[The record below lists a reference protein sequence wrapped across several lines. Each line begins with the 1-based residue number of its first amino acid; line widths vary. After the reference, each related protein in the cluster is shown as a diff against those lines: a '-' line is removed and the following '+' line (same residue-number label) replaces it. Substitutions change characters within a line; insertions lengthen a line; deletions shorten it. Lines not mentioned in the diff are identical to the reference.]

1 MEKEWEGSKQG
12 YELKVQSL
20 QQTIGRQTEQIAEI
34 SAQLQATMKQAQD
47 LAMKAFAS
55 KA

>member
-1 MEKEWEGSKQG
+1 M
-12 YELKVQSL
+12 KVQSL
-20 QQTIGRQTEQIAEI
+20 QQTISLQTEQIAEI
-34 SAQLQATMKQAQD
+34 SAQLQATTKQAQD